1 MGLMGLNGIKDFEDP
16 GSFDIFRLARAA
28 DRQTVG
34 IYRSSLLLLRC
45 RIELCALWGASH
57 PPCSELRSS
66 LPNWDGARSIG
77 VCGGG
82 LRVSTI
88 SFIRL

>member
-1 MGLMGLNGIKDFEDP
+1 MGLNGIKDFEDP

-45 RIELCALWGASH
+45 CIELCALWGAS

-66 LPNWDGARSIG
+66 LPDGVGDRALAGR
-77 VCGGG
+77 GG
-82 LRVSTI
+82 I
-88 SFIRL
+88 D